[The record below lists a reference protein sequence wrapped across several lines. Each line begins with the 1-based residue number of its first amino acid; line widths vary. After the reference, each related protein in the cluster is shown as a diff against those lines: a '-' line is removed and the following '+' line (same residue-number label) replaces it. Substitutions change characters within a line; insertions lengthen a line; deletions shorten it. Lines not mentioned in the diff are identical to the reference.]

1 MSASDNDPFKNL
13 DEILA
18 PDSTSSST
26 PDPQIMI
33 EKSLEVLSQ
42 SSMSFPLVEMITEHS
57 LKIRVITTP
66 REFSYVPETKDVYVG
81 ITAVNPAQPAKFILL
96 LADALLEAKLD
107 MEGYSQPAIT
117 ETREKYV
124 TETAERK
131 ARKVGHLCAI
141 AFDLDQK
148 EQFAGY
154 RFIDEMHKLG
164 HDKAMDVFVSS
175 L

>member
-1 MSASDNDPFKNL
+1 MSANDKDPFANL
-13 DEILA
+13 DDILA
-18 PDSTSSST
+18 PDSAKSAM

-42 SSMSFPLVEMITEHS
+42 SSMSFPLAEMVTEHS
-57 LKIRVITTP
+57 LTIRVITTP

-107 MEGYSQPAIT
+107 MEGYTQPPVT

-124 TETAERK
+124 TKTAERK
-131 ARKVGHLCAI
+131 ARKVAHLCAI
-141 AFDLDQK
+141 AFDLD
-148 EQFAGY
+148 
-154 RFIDEMHKLG
+154 
-164 HDKAMDVFVSS
+164 
-175 L
+175 

>member
-1 MSASDNDPFKNL
+1 MSVNDKDPFANL
-13 DEILA
+13 DDIFA
-18 PDSTSSST
+18 PDSTSSPL
-26 PDPQIMI
+26 PDPQVMI

-42 SSMSFPLVEMITEHS
+42 SSMSFPLAEMVTEHS

-107 MEGYSQPAIT
+107 MEGYTQPAVT

-124 TETAERK
+124 TKTAERK
-131 ARKVGHLCAI
+131 ARKIGHLCAI

-148 EQFAGY
+148 EQFSGY